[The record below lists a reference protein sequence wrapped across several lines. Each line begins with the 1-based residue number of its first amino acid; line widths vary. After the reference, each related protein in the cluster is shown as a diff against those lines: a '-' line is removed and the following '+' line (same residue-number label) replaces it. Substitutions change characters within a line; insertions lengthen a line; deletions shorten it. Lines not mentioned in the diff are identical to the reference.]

1 MSFEALTQPFM
12 QADLFAELS
21 SLQIKTLM
29 ICAEQVSFREGDTII
44 RADEAGDCAYLV
56 MAGETRIIDA
66 ETGRPGD
73 RRFGAGTLVGEMAML
88 IEIEHETTVVAAR
101 GVEALRFSRE
111 TLRELMQLD
120 KSLAEALL
128 SRMSARLGSLG
139 KRLRAF
145 DETLEQTTRLSAMA
159 SMGMHPAPVTYN

>member
-1 MSFEALTQPFM
+1 MLIVTLC
-12 QADLFAELS
+12 LFAILFFLLAS
-21 SLQIKTLM
+21 GVWIGLTLAITGTVSLALWRSIPLDKLLPQYAWNILTTL
-29 ICAEQVSFREGDTII
+29 
-44 RADEAGDCAYLV
+44 LL
-56 MAGETRIIDA
+56 
-66 ETGRPGD
+66 D
-73 RRFGAGTLVGEMAML
+73 RLEKA
-88 IEIEHETTVVAAR
+88 
-101 GVEALRFSRE
+101 RE